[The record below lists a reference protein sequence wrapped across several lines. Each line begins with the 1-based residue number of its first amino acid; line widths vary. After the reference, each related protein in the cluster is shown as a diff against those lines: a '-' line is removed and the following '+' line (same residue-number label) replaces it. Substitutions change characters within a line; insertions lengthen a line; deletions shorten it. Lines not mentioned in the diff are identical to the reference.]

1 MGPADSVSGRS
12 GFHFFKTQ
20 WQILQ
25 SQQLA
30 AQDYIRFFPPSTCR
44 KQFIALSDDLY
55 GMYNVQ
61 YSCCGLYIRTGLP
74 IPVVSMFHI
83 WTKMVKQESFQSG
96 TWRENKT
103 AITLAAFQSAF
114 QLHAPD
120 QLESQPGWKPWS
132 AADLM
137 TPWHVQLPGLPK
149 CHGYHGWRGHTRRSD
164 HLDPSQV
171 ATLHGSHSPYL
182 QFLPQ
187 IRDSTGREGSRVCV
201 SSVPIV
207 SPSFT
212 LSIAARS
219 SPPRILRRR
228 WRWMIFGGHAE
239 LPKAWI
245 VKVNA

>member
-1 MGPADSVSGRS
+1 MTDITVSTAGCSRLY
-12 GFHFFKTQ
+12 T
-20 WQILQ
+20 
-25 SQQLA
+25 
-30 AQDYIRFFPPSTCR
+30 FPSPIGMQKR
-44 KQFIALSDDLY
+44 FIALSDDLY
-55 GMYNVQ
+55 DMYNVQ
-61 YSCCGLYIRTGLP
+61 CSCCGLYIRTGLP

-114 QLHAPD
+114 QIFQLHAPD

-132 AADLM
+132 AAHDLM

-149 CHGYHGWRGHTRRSD
+149 CHGHGWRGHSPRRSD
-164 HLDPSQV
+164 HDPSQV
-171 ATLHGSHSPYL
+171 ATLGSHSPYL

-187 IRDSTGREGSRVCV
+187 GFHRATGHQVLCSTARRIQSLRFCANCV
-201 SSVPIV
+201 QT
-207 SPSFT
+207 PSFT

-219 SPPRILRRR
+219 SPPRILRKR

-245 VKVNA
+245 VKVNS